1 MVIKRNLKKRISS
14 RYFIIFDGF
23 TLKLMSF
30 KNKIEL
36 AYKPGSVNQIKIR
49 RSFICDACYHTTVAT
64 YPRARASH
72 T

>member
-1 MVIKRNLKKRISS
+1 MNNFLWIIVGFSS
-14 RYFIIFDGF
+14 S
-23 TLKLMSF
+23 LVSF
-30 KNKIEL
+30 KAKIEL
-36 AYKPGSVNQIKIR
+36 AYKPGSVNLVKIR

>member
-1 MVIKRNLKKRISS
+1 MVITRNLKKRISS
-14 RYFIIFDGF
+14 RSFFNF
-23 TLKLMSF
+23 RLLCLNLMSF
-30 KNKIEL
+30 RLKIEL